1 MYVIIVY
8 DIDVKR
14 VAKVCKYLR
23 QHLNWVQNSVFEG
36 ELTKAQLARVKSGLL
51 GIIDDS
57 EDSVLIYQ
65 MRHEKWMDRQVYRG
79 RKKSGDKLI
88 MTVYDRELGHFR
100 VEGESST
107 PISEAI
113 FFIHKTAFLPY
124 YYGFKA

>member
-36 ELTKAQLARVKSGLL
+36 ELTKAQFARVKSGLL
-51 GIIDDS
+51 GIIDES

-65 MRHEKWMDRQVYRG
+65 MRHEKWMDKQAIG
-79 RKKSGDKLI
+79 
-88 MTVYDRELGHFR
+88 
-100 VEGESST
+100 VEKNPVT
-107 PISEAI
+107 N
-113 FFIHKTAFLPY
+113 LL
-124 YYGFKA
+124 